1 MCPRLRAHW
10 IRRAAISTR
19 RSSATDWLG
28 RRSGGHREGPRLG
41 QRDGRGGPAAQEAAG
56 GRPDART
63 TERRRTDRPQA
74 GRGARRRLE
83 QRGGANCARS
93 DRDLGEGGA
102 RRARRHRHRPG
113 RLAVFA
119 RLWSPADLLPSRRDH
134 RDRRGGVGQHFI
146 LEATPRL
153 RARGLAD
160 PHRLGDPP
168 HDAGSIAAR
177 RRKGGSPVAVPRRAA
192 AALTP
197 VTRYLTPLMPENF
210 KNFIAGEWVA
220 PRTGAYFEN
229 RNPADSDDVIGCFP
243 RSGPDD
249 VTRAIASARRGFAQ
263 WSKTPAPLRGEVLHR
278 VGDLLVQRKED
289 IARAMTREMGK
300 VLAET
305 RGDVQEGIDT
315 AHYAHT
321 EGRRLFGRT
330 VPSEL
335 RNKWAM
341 SFRRPIGVAGLITP
355 FNFSLAIPTWK
366 MFPALLCGNAVL
378 FKPAEDVPHTAHLL
392 VEILLEAGLPPEVV
406 QLVHGE
412 GSVVG
417 KAMVEHPE
425 VPVVSFTGSTETG
438 SVIGATCGRMHKR
451 LSLEMGGKN
460 AMLVMED
467 ADLDLALEGAQVLI
481 GGERPTGKGLERGW
495 FYKPTVL
502 AGVRAGMRV
511 EQEEIFGPVLSVI
524 KVGSLDE
531 AIAVNNDVK
540 YGLSSSLYTRDVN
553 AAFGAMGELDTGI
566 TYVNAPTIGAEAHLP
581 FGGVKQTGNGHRE
594 GGWEVYDFYS
604 ETKVIYVD
612 FSGKLQRAQIDT
624 EI

>member
-1 MCPRLRAHW
+1 
-10 IRRAAISTR
+10 
-19 RSSATDWLG
+19 
-28 RRSGGHREGPRLG
+28 
-41 QRDGRGGPAAQEAAG
+41 
-56 GRPDART
+56 
-63 TERRRTDRPQA
+63 
-74 GRGARRRLE
+74 
-83 QRGGANCARS
+83 
-93 DRDLGEGGA
+93 
-102 RRARRHRHRPG
+102 
-113 RLAVFA
+113 
-119 RLWSPADLLPSRRDH
+119 
-134 RDRRGGVGQHFI
+134 
-146 LEATPRL
+146 
-153 RARGLAD
+153 
-160 PHRLGDPP
+160 
-168 HDAGSIAAR
+168 
-177 RRKGGSPVAVPRRAA
+177 
-192 AALTP
+192 
-197 VTRYLTPLMPENF
+197 MPENF
-210 KNFIAGEWVA
+210 ANFIAGAWVA
-220 PRTGAYFEN
+220 PSTGRYFEN
-229 RNPADSDDVIGCFP
+229 RNPAAWDEVIGCFP

-249 VTRAIASARRGFAQ
+249 LARAVESAKRGFAT
-263 WSKTPAPLRGEVLHR
+263 WSKTPAPVRGEVLHR
-278 VGDLLVQRKED
+278 VGDLLVQRKEE

-355 FNFSLAIPTWK
+355 FNFPLAIPTWK
-366 MFPALLCGNAVL
+366 MFPALLCGNAVI

-392 VEILLEAGLPPEVV
+392 VEILLEAGLPPDVV

-417 KAMVEHPE
+417 KALVEHPE
-425 VPVVSFTGSTETG
+425 VTVVSFTGSTETG
-438 SVIGATCGRMHKR
+438 SIIGATCGRMHKR

-460 AMLVMED
+460 AMLVMDD
-467 ADLDLALEGAQVLI
+467 ADLPLALDGVVWGAFGTTGQRCTATSRLIVHEKVHDKLVRMVCDRADRLRLGPGLDAGTEVGPLINEEARKKVDSYVGVARQEGAQVAI
-481 GGERPTGKGLERGW
+481 GGGPATGPGLDRGW
-495 FYKPTVL
+495 FFRPTVL
-502 AGVRAGMRV
+502 TGVTAGMRV

-524 KVGSLDE
+524 RVGSLDE
-531 AIAVNNDVK
+531 AIRVNNGVR

-553 AAFGAMGELDTGI
+553 AAFRAMHELDTGI

-624 EI
+624 EA

>member
-1 MCPRLRAHW
+1 
-10 IRRAAISTR
+10 
-19 RSSATDWLG
+19 
-28 RRSGGHREGPRLG
+28 
-41 QRDGRGGPAAQEAAG
+41 
-56 GRPDART
+56 
-63 TERRRTDRPQA
+63 
-74 GRGARRRLE
+74 
-83 QRGGANCARS
+83 
-93 DRDLGEGGA
+93 
-102 RRARRHRHRPG
+102 
-113 RLAVFA
+113 
-119 RLWSPADLLPSRRDH
+119 
-134 RDRRGGVGQHFI
+134 
-146 LEATPRL
+146 
-153 RARGLAD
+153 
-160 PHRLGDPP
+160 
-168 HDAGSIAAR
+168 
-177 RRKGGSPVAVPRRAA
+177 
-192 AALTP
+192 
-197 VTRYLTPLMPENF
+197 MPENF

-229 RNPADSDDVIGCFP
+229 RNPADWNEIIGCFP

-249 VTRAIASARRGFAQ
+249 VARAVESAKRGFAL
-263 WSKTPAPLRGEVLHR
+263 WSKTPAPIRGEVLHR
-278 VGDLLVQRKED
+278 VGDLLVQRKEA
-289 IARAMTREMGK
+289 IAEAMTREMGK

-355 FNFSLAIPTWK
+355 FNFPMAIPTWK
-366 MFPALLCGNAVL
+366 MFPALLCGNAVI

-392 VEILLEAGLPPEVV
+392 VEILLDAGLPPEVV
-406 QLVHGE
+406 QLLHGE
-412 GSVVG
+412 GSVIG
-417 KAMVEHPE
+417 KAMVEHPD
-425 VPVVSFTGSTETG
+425 VPVISFTGSTETG
-438 SVIGATCGRMHKR
+438 SIIGTTCGRMHKR

-460 AMLVMED
+460 AMIVMDD
-467 ADLDLALEGAQVLI
+467 ADLDLALDGVLWGAFGTTGQRCTATSRLVVHERVHDRFVTMLCDRADALRLGPGLDPKTEVGPLINEGARKKVDYYVGVGRDEGATVLI
-481 GGERPTGKGLERGW
+481 GGKPATGKGLDRGW
-495 FYKPTVL
+495 FYRPTVFG
-502 AGVRAGMRV
+502 GVKAGMRV

-531 AIAVNNDVK
+531 AIRVNNGVK
-540 YGLSSSLYTRDVN
+540 YGLSSSLYTQDVIG
-553 AAFGAMGELDTGI
+553 AFRAMGELDTGI

-624 EI
+624 EGQ